1 MERLSAEEVKRRILS
16 YLERYPSVG
25 YLRLL
30 EDVLRPPPPSLPPPL
45 PSLDEDEE
53 RRRELYRLGM
63 RALRELEE
71 AGVIEVKD
79 GAVNLLHH
87 FEGEEPEPRPQ
98 VREPPPAPARPEPGK
113 RQRTLLDFLPGSESK
128 PQGLFGQLETP

>member
-30 EDVLRPPPPSLPPPL
+30 EDVLRPPPLSI
-45 PSLDEDEE
+45 SEGGEE
-53 RRRELYRLGM
+53 HEVVWGKLKLSDRYAIRELRAMLYRLGM

-71 AGVIEVKD
+71 AGVVEVKD
-79 GAVNLLHH
+79 GVVNLLLH
-87 FEGEEPEPRPQ
+87 FEGEEPEPRP
-98 VREPPPAPARPEPGK
+98 RASEPPPAPARPEPGR
-113 RQRTLLDFLPGSESK
+113 RQLTLLDFLPGSES
-128 PQGLFGQLETP
+128 